1 LPLASLALR
10 SYVPEMQGDPFS
22 DSLWSFNYFFF
33 NAKLKRILYFTCVSR
48 QAGRDLLSPSAA
60 GADEAGVHH
69 DHDHSETESYSNLS
83 FDMSL
88 RSIDSDSH

>member
-1 LPLASLALR
+1 MPLASLALR

-60 GADEAGVHH
+60 DEAGVHH